1 MRSNSEPSYAGFF
14 AGNNGSWHDQYYPP
28 TGTLLEIIPPKGDTY
43 QSYLRVQVQINI
55 SEPLQRGTHLR
66 LSEGSWSWKPFTYE
80 DLPIYCFLC
89 GIVRHIERKCQLR
102 FTKNFIDPGTSFLCG
117 EWLKANTQGT
127 QTGGNRAPL
136 SSLYSSSQ
144 PIISTNWSLGS
155 EILEFRQIP
164 TTGIVNALQI
174 LAKRIGEWGVHR
186 IWSWW
191 RVLRYRDRWG
201 LTKRQPSVQF
211 SNLRKQRTE
220 RKKKRQL
227 RIHIHRRD
235 FRLDPN
241 SGGGC
246 LAAPPIIMSCLL
258 WNCRGLGFPL
268 TVQVLRDMICL
279 LNPELVAET
288 RCTPGYVD
296 SLKTQRNVFGLTV
309 DIIGMSGGLA
319 LLWRKN
325 VDVSLLSLSPHH
337 IDVEVNQPTGGSRGF
352 TDIQNNTCVL
362 VHGI

>member
-1 MRSNSEPSYAGFF
+1 M
-14 AGNNGSWHDQYYPP
+14 
-28 TGTLLEIIPPKGDTY
+28 
-43 QSYLRVQVQINI
+43 
-55 SEPLQRGTHLR
+55 
-66 LSEGSWSWKPFTYE
+66 
-80 DLPIYCFLC
+80 
-89 GIVRHIERKCQLR
+89 
-102 FTKNFIDPGTSFLCG
+102 
-117 EWLKANTQGT
+117 
-127 QTGGNRAPL
+127 
-136 SSLYSSSQ
+136 
-144 PIISTNWSLGS
+144 
-155 EILEFRQIP
+155 
-164 TTGIVNALQI
+164 
-174 LAKRIGEWGVHR
+174 
-186 IWSWW
+186 
-191 RVLRYRDRWG
+191 
-201 LTKRQPSVQF
+201 
-211 SNLRKQRTE
+211 
-220 RKKKRQL
+220 

-337 IDVEVNQPTGGSRGF
+337 IDFEVNQPTGGSRVLRISRTTLVFSFMGF
-352 TDIQNNTCVL
+352 SSTPPCFKKLAMGDRRRF
-362 VHGI
+362 